1 MLTQMPH
8 LVHANLSHN
17 PLNGSL
23 KKEDDWLASILS
35 NIALADEERS
45 VVMPKMNS
53 LVLNA
58 TGILWDSL
66 FTMLDCMS
74 K

>member
-23 KKEDDWLASILS
+23 TK
-35 NIALADEERS
+35 DEEWLTS
-45 VVMPKMNS
+45 VLSTVTSNNGEGAAVMPKMNS

-58 TGILWDSL
+58 TGILWESL
-66 FTMLDCMS
+66 FTVLDLMP